1 MWFPA
6 KKQQLPYD
14 FPPNKPRLLKNRWEP
29 LFSIGPR
36 VTLEWGACLD
46 SRTSPW
52 PAGLKGEAIRENSG
66 ARGGENRV
74 ACVAG
79 VEKGKAVRDHGMG
92 G

>member
-1 MWFPA
+1 M
-6 KKQQLPYD
+6 
-14 FPPNKPRLLKNRWEP
+14 
-29 LFSIGPR
+29 
-36 VTLEWGACLD
+36 D

-79 VEKGKAVRDHGMG
+79 VERGKAKGSREGRVKGMG
-92 G
+92 IGERG